1 MKEVLGDKVEKVIVS
16 SRMADSP
23 CVLTTSEYGWSA
35 NMERIMK
42 AQALRDNSMTSY
54 MVSKK
59 TMEVNPKHSIM
70 AELKKKAAA
79 DKSDKTVKDLIWLL
93 FDTSLLTSGFNLDEP
108 TQFAGRI
115 HRMIKLGLSIDDDDE
130 GFADCTQPFQKHAL
144 DLRLYQALQGLCAWI
159 LALLFGAD
167 RTDRADDLADHLWE
181 FCNWDALSALV
192 FCKGALGFQRGA
204 RETACVRVPGD
215 LPQLQR
221 SVLLAL
227 LGLAAPRIAFSVGAT
242 GEVSIEE
249 RQQQLQAHRALLM
262 AVEQENGLLDCLLSY
277 DWCSAVTLVPHL
289 AQHLADLVSSVD
301 SVDVPAFQDAQ
312 QDYLRH
318 LRLRSSILWDILALS
333 LSVHPTRSL
342 LQNCARVA
350 FHVPPPLPLPRKLQ
364 ELLNGDLSGAE
375 RTALA
380 WSCVLRANA
389 GLALSEHL
397 QNLAAELREQ
407 VEAQLCRAEL
417 MQWMRPE
424 AKRLLWS
431 AGWSACGAT
440 VPPVSSLP
448 RRAGAVGAS
457 SALRAKL
464 VDGVPE
470 EFRCALDG
478 RLMVDPVRAPDG
490 RHYERS
496 TLRLA
501 LQQGDPR
508 VEGVSL
514 EDCQR
519 DAGLRARQLDWV
531 RSRPKG
537 ESKSRGAWW

>member
-1 MKEVLGDKVEKVIVS
+1 M
-16 SRMADSP
+16 
-23 CVLTTSEYGWSA
+23 
-35 NMERIMK
+35 
-42 AQALRDNSMTSY
+42 
-54 MVSKK
+54 
-59 TMEVNPKHSIM
+59 
-70 AELKKKAAA
+70 
-79 DKSDKTVKDLIWLL
+79 
-93 FDTSLLTSGFNLDEP
+93 
-108 TQFAGRI
+108 FAHI
-115 HRMIKLGLSIDDDDE
+115 QYS
-130 GFADCTQPFQKHAL
+130 
-144 DLRLYQALQGLCAWI
+144 LRLGVKSAFNAKEQLYFAREDGMGLWQ
-159 LALLFGAD
+159 LDGS
-167 RTDRADDLADHLWE
+167 W
-181 FCNWDALSALV
+181 
-192 FCKGALGFQRGA
+192 
-204 RETACVRVPGD
+204 ETACVRVPGD

-424 AKRLLWS
+424 A
-431 AGWSACGAT
+431 
-440 VPPVSSLP
+440 
-448 RRAGAVGAS
+448 
-457 SALRAKL
+457 
-464 VDGVPE
+464 
-470 EFRCALDG
+470 
-478 RLMVDPVRAPDG
+478 
-490 RHYERS
+490 S
-496 TLRLA
+496 T
-501 LQQGDPR
+501 
-508 VEGVSL
+508 
-514 EDCQR
+514 
-519 DAGLRARQLDWV
+519 
-531 RSRPKG
+531 
-537 ESKSRGAWW
+537 